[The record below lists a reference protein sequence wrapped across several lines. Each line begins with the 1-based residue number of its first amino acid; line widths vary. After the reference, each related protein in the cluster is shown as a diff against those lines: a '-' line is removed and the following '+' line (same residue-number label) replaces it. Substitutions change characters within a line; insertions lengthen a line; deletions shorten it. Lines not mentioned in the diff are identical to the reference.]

1 MAQLP
6 LSLDYIRQVLA
17 EYFADKPV
25 RRVQVFGS
33 YARGEATAES
43 DLDLIVEM
51 DRPVGW
57 DYFGYAEALQER
69 LGIKVDLGS
78 GVSDYM
84 FRYIVKDL
92 KTLYEPE
99 KREAA

>member
-6 LSLDYIRQVLA
+6 HSLEHIKQVLTA
-17 EYFADKPV
+17 YFADKPV

-51 DRPVGW
+51 AAPAGW
-57 DYFGYAEALQER
+57 AYFSYADDLQEK

-78 GVSDYM
+78 GVSDYIY
-84 FRYIVKDL
+84 RYIANDL
-92 KTLYEPE
+92 KTLYESKE
-99 KREAA
+99 RQAA

>member
-6 LSLDYIRQVLA
+6 HSLEHIQQVLTA
-17 EYFADKPV
+17 YFADKPV

-33 YARGEATAES
+33 YARGEATADS

-51 DRPVGW
+51 AAPAGW
-57 DYFGYAEALQER
+57 AYFSYADDLQEK

-78 GVSDYM
+78 GVSDYIY
-84 FRYIVKDL
+84 RYIAKDL
-92 KTLYEPE
+92 KTLYEPKE
-99 KREAA
+99 KQAA

>member
-1 MAQLP
+1 MEQPP
-6 LSLDYIRQVLA
+6 LSLKFIRRVVA

-51 DRPVGW
+51 AGPVGW
-57 DYFGYAEALQER
+57 DYFGYADELQAR

-78 GVSDYM
+78 GVSDYI
-84 FRYIVKDL
+84 FRYIAKDL
-92 KTLYEPE
+92 KTLYEPGQ
-99 KREAA
+99 KQAA